1 MGYMVDLEAFHGPM
15 DLLLYLIDENQ
26 IDIYDIPVALLSEQF
41 MAYMERSGEYELDI
55 MGDFLLMASYLLHL
69 KARMLLPAL
78 PGLEEE
84 SEEDPREELVRKLEQ
99 YRKYKE
105 AAEQLLNLQLGNKK
119 RVFFAQRDFFIGE
132 NEVLH
137 AELRLLIKAYQA
149 VLERFEEEE
158 PQMHIPQEDVNV
170 HEKMDEIMQVL
181 NEKQGG
187 VSFGELF
194 ARAVR
199 RRDLLGLFLALL
211 ELVRQQK
218 VAARQEKTFGDIRIH
233 LRVGIEDVDEG

>member
-41 MAYMERSGEYELDI
+41 MAYLERSGEYELDM
-55 MGDFLLMASYLLHL
+55 MGDFLVMASYLLHL
-69 KARMLLPAL
+69 KARMLLPAP

-84 SEEDPREELVRKLEQ
+84 GEGDPREELVQKLQQ

-105 AAEQLLNLQLGNKK
+105 AAEQLVNLQMGKIK
-119 RVFFAQRDFFIGE
+119 RVFFSTRDAFAGE

-137 AELRLLIKAYQA
+137 ADLRLLVKAYQA

-158 PQMHIPQEDVNV
+158 PQMHLPQEDVNV

-181 NEKQGG
+181 YEKEGG

-199 RRDLLGLFLALL
+199 RRELLGLFLALL

-218 VAARQEKTFGDIRIH
+218 VAARQEESFGDIRIF
-233 LRVGIEDVDEG
+233 LRVGNADVDEG